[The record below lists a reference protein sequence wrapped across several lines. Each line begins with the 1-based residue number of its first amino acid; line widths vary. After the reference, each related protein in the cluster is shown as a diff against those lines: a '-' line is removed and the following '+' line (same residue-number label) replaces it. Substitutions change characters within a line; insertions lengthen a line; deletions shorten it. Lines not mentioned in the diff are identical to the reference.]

1 MTVSSVST
9 ITATS
14 KESWQD
20 ALQNGLE
27 RATQTLRGIQ
37 TIEVISERADVEE
50 GEVKNFVVE
59 LKVIFTLDG

>member
-20 ALQNGLE
+20 ALQNGLK
-27 RATQTLRGIQ
+27 RANKTLRGIQ
-37 TIEVISERADVEE
+37 TIEVLSERADVED
-50 GEVKNFVVE
+50 GDIKNFVVE